1 MLLLAPTCAWCRE
14 KPYTRLLSSISYVAV
29 VGRAVVVAFLVFL
42 IVKEGWQTLQSR
54 CASAIATSTAP
65 IPIWMWPATPTM

>member
-1 MLLLAPTCAWCRE
+1 MLLLAPALWWCRE

-42 IVKEGWQTLQSR
+42 IVKEGWETYKEPVR
-54 CASAIATSTAP
+54 FRHRNFYGTYTIWDVASYP
-65 IPIWMWPATPTM
+65 KM